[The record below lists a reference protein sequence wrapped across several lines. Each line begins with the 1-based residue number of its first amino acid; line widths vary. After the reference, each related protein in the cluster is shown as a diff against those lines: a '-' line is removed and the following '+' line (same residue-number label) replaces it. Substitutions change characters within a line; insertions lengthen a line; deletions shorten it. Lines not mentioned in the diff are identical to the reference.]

1 MGVPAFRVVFSACF
15 LNAHDENLADNWRFL
30 LLLLVALSTLSRPL
44 PDPPPAPAGFP
55 VSREAEKSDGEELW
69 AVGCGLWDSSSS

>member
-15 LNAHDENLADNWRFL
+15 LNAHDENLAENWRFL
-30 LLLLVALSTLSRPL
+30 LPL
-44 PDPPPAPAGFP
+44 ACCTFHPFPAIARPPPAPAGFP

-69 AVGCGLWDSSSS
+69 AVGCGLWAVGL